1 MTQLEDRK
9 KMYAEL
15 LERGNALLP
24 KAIEMIKVLAL
35 QELIMEPRG

>member
-1 MTQLEDRK
+1 MTKLEERK

-24 KAIEMIKVLAL
+24 KALEVIENFGIYKN
-35 QELIMEPRG
+35 